1 MASLSEQDLQKQHR
15 FKAARRLGKKLA
27 DNDLNLMVSLISKS
41 VSTVSFIH
49 QTDTLG
55 QTIDTIHNKY
65 SIYGQTFTYSIDIL
79 TPCLQDD

>member
-1 MASLSEQDLQKQHR
+1 MDHVPKHLFHVSMASLSEQDLQKQHR

-55 QTIDTIHNKY
+55 
-65 SIYGQTFTYSIDIL
+65 
-79 TPCLQDD
+79 P